1 MDKNETF
8 NINKT
13 YLISVAK
20 MLLNSRTSLITN
32 QYINDNEY
40 TIYQIDIS
48 KLNKNIN
55 FYYDANLYPLSIF
68 TVDNINPNAI
78 QIIDRIKLK

>member
-1 MDKNETF
+1 MDKDNSF
-8 NINKT
+8 NLNKM
-13 YLISVAK
+13 YLISIAK
-20 MLLNSRTSLITN
+20 MLLGSKLNLVNN
-32 QYINDNEY
+32 QYVNDNEY

-48 KLNKNIN
+48 KLNNNIN

-78 QIIDRIKLK
+78 EIIDRIKF